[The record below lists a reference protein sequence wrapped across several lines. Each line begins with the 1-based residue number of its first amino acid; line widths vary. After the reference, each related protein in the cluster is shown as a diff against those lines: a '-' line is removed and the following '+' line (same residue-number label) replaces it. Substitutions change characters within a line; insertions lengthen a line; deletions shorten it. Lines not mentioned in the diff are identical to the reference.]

1 MCDNLCAFVDYFQ
14 PVKIMR
20 TNTVCSIIIFMLVS
34 MYTLY
39 KTHKVIFR
47 KHKITTSVGIW
58 KDRWTQLH

>member
-47 KHKITTSVGIW
+47 KHKITTTWVDMKSRGGG
-58 KDRWTQLH
+58 